1 MVRRTVGRAAMCAAV
16 MLGGAAVASCSSST
30 SSKPP
35 VTICDPGKS
44 KAQSDSDL
52 PAVGDIRK
60 AIADLEHK
68 LGGAQR
74 YFEVNATAR
83 LVNLFVALNDGA
95 IAQPWTWVNGTLTSR
110 EGQAAKGGTFTAAD
124 LTFDA
129 KAMFSDIR
137 SQIPEATLESL
148 YINGDG
154 KGNVVYGVISSAKC
168 GGGLDVTVS
177 PTGKVKTVMPVD

>member
-1 MVRRTVGRAAMCAAV
+1 MSLRAIERAAMCIALL
-16 MLGGAAVASCSSST
+16 LGGSTVASCSSSST

-44 KAQSDSDL
+44 KGQAASDL
-52 PAVGDIRK
+52 PAAGDIRT
-60 AIADLEHK
+60 AISDLDHK
-68 LGGAQR
+68 LGGPQR
-74 YFEVNATAR
+74 YFEVNVTAR

-95 IAQPWTWVNGTLTSR
+95 VAQPWIWVNGTLTSR

-129 KAMFSDIR
+129 KAMFNDIR
-137 SQIPEATLESL
+137 SQIPEATLESM

-154 KGNVVYGVISSAKC
+154 KGNVQYGVITSAKC
-168 GGGLDVTVS
+168 GGGLEIGRAHV
-177 PTGKVKTVMPVD
+177 